1 MAVFAFLVL
10 SIGDDLLAYS
20 TALLDCGGSWTQF
33 RSQLASTRNQ
43 RQFEALLQRY
53 YPPSV
58 VCDSVSSDPNV
69 HSCCDHSCCTSAE
82 SEEGGRGASSTP
94 PVAMSTES
102 IDSCDFAYL
111 EPSSPGSVSL
121 DKSSSTEVVH
131 TVENITEVSPGLCF
145 VVTGTIQLTCERFSI
160 NLLLKNGDVALHFNP
175 RLPQNYIVRNCR
187 VKGCWGREEVASPLS
202 FNLHRGQRFAVQVLV
217 TDKEF
222 LICVNGRHFNAFRHR
237 LPYRKICTLEVK
249 GDVRDVAVDQCYM
262 ECYPQLELEL
272 VRQQSPDAM
281 AAAGPVRILPE
292 ADGKPMPYTGVLKEP
307 FTNGRKLHLY
317 GRVKLLPHSFYVNLQ
332 SSAYVW
338 PHPNILFHLNPR
350 FGSVGGR
357 HVICRNSWQNGKW
370 EREERSENVTDFAPG
385 KPFHLQIACTDVS
398 YQVSLNDKLIAEFIF
413 RENPRLVEA
422 VYIQGDIKVFDVVVE
437 TAY

>member
-1 MAVFAFLVL
+1 MAVFVFLAL
-10 SIGDDLLAYS
+10 SISDDLLAYGS
-20 TALLDCGGSWTQF
+20 ALLDCRGGSWTECK
-33 RSQLASTRNQ
+33 SQLASTRNQ

-53 YPPSV
+53 YPSTADDCHCAPTPSDV
-58 VCDSVSSDPNV
+58 P
-69 HSCCDHSCCTSAE
+69 CCCERSPSQTATTNGPIDE
-82 SEEGGRGASSTP
+82 
-94 PVAMSTES
+94 MSTES
-102 IDSCDFAYL
+102 LDSCDFAYH
-111 EPSSPGSVSL
+111 EVSSPGSVSL

-131 TVENITEVSPGLCF
+131 TVENISEVSPGLCF
-145 VVTGTIQLTCERFSI
+145 VITGTIQLTCERFSI

-187 VKGCWGREEVASPLS
+187 VKGCWGKEEVASPLS

-249 GDVRDVAVDQCYM
+249 GDVREVAVDQCYM

-272 VRQQSPDAM
+272 IRQQTPEATASAM
-281 AAAGPVRILPE
+281 LSVPRSLPE
-292 ADGKPMPYTGVLKEP
+292 ADGKPMPYTGVLQEP
-307 FTNGRKLHLY
+307 FTDGRKLHLY
-317 GRVKLLPHSFYVNLQ
+317 GRVKLLPHSFYLNLQ

-357 HVICRNSWQNGKW
+357 HVICRNSWLNGKW
-370 EREERSENVTDFAPG
+370 EREERSENMTDFAPG
-385 KPFHLQIACTDVS
+385 KAFHLQIACTDVS
-398 YQVSLNDKLIAEFIF
+398 YQVSLNDKLIAEFVF
-413 RENPRLVEA
+413 RDNPRLVEA

-437 TAY
+437 TPY